1 MRQGLVDLATTT
13 SQDTKN
19 GIYALDDYAGTEPD
33 AIKTIPEGTDGELEI
48 NANPPTPYVML
59 AHTHN
64 SPADSTYS
72 VFSWEDLTTIS
83 LLLFKDQIEVNE
95 FVFYVITADGT
106 RYALTINDKEK
117 FMQYIFDGKKM
128 GTGFNPGLERLRK
141 KGKIE
146 NEYYSKEFNNIP
158 LIEENSNPADDKL
171 NFLNMMK
178 KADIGADLFEVNA
191 TFTTF
196 TKLTLDS
203 NNNLKTEP
211 CQY

>member
-13 SQDTKN
+13 SQDTEN

-33 AIKTIPEGTDGELEI
+33 AIKTIPEGTAGELEI

-106 RYALTINDKEK
+106 RYAMTINNKEK
-117 FMQYIFDGKKM
+117 FMQYIFDMKKM
-128 GTGFNPGLERLRK
+128 PLGTVIDMDRIK
-141 KGKIE
+141 KKSEIE
-146 NEYYSKEFNNIP
+146 NEYYSKEFGNTP
-158 LIEENSNPADDKL
+158 LIKENSNPDDDKL
-171 NFLNMMK
+171 NFLKMMK
-178 KADIGADLFEVNA
+178 KADIGADLFEVDA
-191 TFTTF
+191 TFTTY
-196 TKLTLDS
+196 TKLTL
-203 NNNLKTEP
+203 NNTNTIIPTP
-211 CQY
+211 CQ

>member
-13 SQDTKN
+13 SQDTEN

-33 AIKTIPEGTDGELEI
+33 AIKTIPEGTAGELEI

-72 VFSWEDLTTIS
+72 VFSWDDLTTIS

-106 RYALTINDKEK
+106 RYAMTINNKEK
-117 FMQYIFDGKKM
+117 FMQYIFDMKKM
-128 GTGFNPGLERLRK
+128 PLGTVIDR
-141 KGKIE
+141 
-146 NEYYSKEFNNIP
+146 
-158 LIEENSNPADDKL
+158 
-171 NFLNMMK
+171 
-178 KADIGADLFEVNA
+178 
-191 TFTTF
+191 
-196 TKLTLDS
+196 
-203 NNNLKTEP
+203 
-211 CQY
+211 